1 MRVSENG
8 EGELAAM
15 TAVQMMFL
23 LATFLCSL
31 VAGLLFTFAYVVMPG
46 IAKLD
51 DNSFLR
57 AFQAIDRVIQNN
69 QRISLRVVGFSARSD
84 RGGSDER
91 LGTGWNRS
99 PARDRCRPC
108 LRFRC
113 AIAQGHDQRSLE
125 QQASETGIGTM
136 SEEEQQR
143 TRMEFEPRWYQW
155 NAIRTACSIFA
166 SMVLLLLLLRL

>member
-51 DNSFLR
+51 DTSFLR

-69 QRISLRVVGFSARSD
+69 QPVFLFVWLGLALALIAGGVMSVWELGGTDRLLAIGAALVYVFDVQLPRATINVPLNNKLQKLELAR
-84 RGGSDER
+84 
-91 LGTGWNRS
+91 
-99 PARDRCRPC
+99 
-108 LRFRC
+108 
-113 AIAQGHDQRSLE
+113 
-125 QQASETGIGTM
+125 
-136 SEEEQQR
+136 
-143 TRMEFEPRWYQW
+143 
-155 NAIRTACSIFA
+155 
-166 SMVLLLLLLRL
+166 